1 LLLSTRP
8 GERTYHRN
16 FGIDLTPLLFEI
28 PNAATLKTIEENII
42 SGLTQFQPM
51 IITESVDFEIIAE
64 EGMIKIHIHFMI
76 RSTNSRGNYVY
87 PFYLKEA
94 NQF

>member
-1 LLLSTRP
+1 
-8 GERTYHRN
+8 
-16 FGIDLTPLLFEI
+16 
-28 PNAATLKTIEENII
+28 
-42 SGLTQFQPM
+42 M
-51 IITESVDFEIIAE
+51 IVTESVDFEIIAE